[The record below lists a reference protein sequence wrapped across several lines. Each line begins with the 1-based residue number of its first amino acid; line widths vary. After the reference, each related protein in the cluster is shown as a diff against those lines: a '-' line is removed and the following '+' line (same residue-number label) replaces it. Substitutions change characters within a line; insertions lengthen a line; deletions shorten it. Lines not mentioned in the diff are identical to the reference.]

1 MELQKNDLTSVFGAS
16 ATFSSVLPLKKTGYI
31 SITSIQD
38 KVTNPHLKAYAHH
51 DGISITALRQWAWQV
66 TYTLAAEP
74 QREQIAIGY
83 PIGNFEGWGLIGRGE
98 CGRTHNGVT
107 LIERGCNT
115 LNVFDD
121 WQNMLALESQDYA
134 LLEFSRGD
142 CLILNHTDAPSAL
155 QRVGK
160 ALSGRYRFVSFFNP
174 RTQSVLQ
181 KHLQYKLGVNGYWCD
196 QSAMLWGCFDWRDL
210 WHHLIDNG
218 HQRPVWQ
225 SCLRCKHYPS
235 CQPLR
240 GRWECV
246 CERYNPIGEVGKPKY
261 EKPSLTI

>member
-1 MELQKNDLTSVFGAS
+1 MELQNNDLTSAFGAS
-16 ATFSSVLPLKKTGYI
+16 ATFSSVLPLKKTGYNI
-31 SITSIQD
+31 SVANIQD
-38 KVTNPHLKAYAHH
+38 KVTDPRLQAYAYH

-66 TYTLAAEP
+66 TYTHVAEP
-74 QREQIAIGY
+74 QREQTAIGY
-83 PIGNFEGWGLIGRGE
+83 PIGNFEGWGIMGWGE

-107 LIERGCNT
+107 LIERGSET
-115 LNVFDD
+115 LNVVDN
-121 WQNMLALESQDYA
+121 WANLLAIESMDYN
-134 LLEFSRGD
+134 LIDIQRGD
-142 CLILNHTDAPSAL
+142 YLVLNNTQTTVAL
-155 QRVGK
+155 RNVGK
-160 ALSGRYRFVSFFNP
+160 VLSGRYRFVYLFNP

-240 GRWECV
+240 GNWDFV
-246 CERYNPIGEVGKPKY
+246 CDRYEPIGEAGRPKY
-261 EKPSLTI
+261 EKSQV